1 MDYAKEFENNKY
13 VKIPQFLNEGMSQF
27 LYEYIVMQES
37 SMKYLVDNNLIY
49 DKIAEDYRNFFGAI
63 DNEKISFFDPA
74 LGKRIDKVDDNRT
87 NCYCRYAD
95 PAFETLLGGMV
106 DPLGKILKKELHPNY
121 SYCRIYRTGNEL
133 KKHKDRSACEISVT
147 LCLGYENGDKPW
159 DIFMGEDESNPITL
173 QQGDA
178 IIYRGCDVT
187 HWRHAYEGVQQAQVF
202 MHYND
207 KNGPLYK
214 PDMGYDER
222 PCLAVPRRNVMIANA
237 ENRLFYGGNKLAND
251 DMERPSIKEQKMIT
265 PDIPWEKLT

>member
-1 MDYAKEFENNKY
+1 MDYAKEFNDNKY

-37 SMKYLVDNNLIY
+37 STNFLVDNNFIY
-49 DKIAEDYRNFFGAI
+49 DKIAEDYRNFFGATNN
-63 DNEKISFFDPA
+63 DSEN
-74 LGKRIDKVDDNRT
+74 RNNRT

-133 KKHKDRSACEISVT
+133 KKHKDRYACEISVT
-147 LCLGYENGDKPW
+147 LCLGYESGDKPW
-159 DIFMGEDESNPITL
+159 DIFMGEDESNPIAL

-178 IIYRGCDVT
+178 VIYRGCDVA

-202 MHYND
+202 LHYND

-237 ENRLFYGGNKLAND
+237 ENRLFYGGNKLPHD
-251 DMERPSIKEQKMIT
+251 DKERPSIKEQKMIN
-265 PDIPWEKLT
+265 PDVPWEKLT